1 MQVGWCG
8 AHMPPNGMAIRR
20 RARAAVSCSAHQGS
34 SGRLS
39 STCARGVG
47 LQSRVEVRVNLALV
61 DTRTS

>member
-8 AHMPPNGMAIRR
+8 ARMPPNGMAIRR
-20 RARAAVSCSAHQGS
+20 QARAAVSCSAHPGS
-34 SGRLS
+34 GGRLG

-47 LQSRVEVRVNLALV
+47 LQSRVEARVNLALV